1 MITLVDKFRKNVFD
15 LQSNLNTNV
24 QYDKS
29 EDL

>member
-15 LQSNLNTNV
+15 LQSNLNTNI

-29 EDL
+29 ED